1 MISTDKAMGHPCQ
14 LMVFD
19 IRDSSQIRE
28 SIIPSLKYNRSKAC
42 DLDFFWFLSQEVTNL
57 LCRFPS
63 PPIKSRLRFG
73 VRSMKLFSRDTI
85 MATCASGISRYIEF
99 FCSNRQ
105 QYCYRNCCLW
115 SIMDIFKWRLGI
127 WCEESRHTTDRST
140 TFRRISN
147 KRWSSRL
154 PKTTKPR

>member
-73 VRSMKLFSRDTI
+73 VRLMKLFSRDTI

-99 FCSNRQ
+99 FCSNSTVIATVA
-105 QYCYRNCCLW
+105 YEVSW
-115 SIMDIFKWRLGI
+115 IIFK
-127 WCEESRHTTDRST
+127 
-140 TFRRISN
+140 
-147 KRWSSRL
+147 
-154 PKTTKPR
+154 